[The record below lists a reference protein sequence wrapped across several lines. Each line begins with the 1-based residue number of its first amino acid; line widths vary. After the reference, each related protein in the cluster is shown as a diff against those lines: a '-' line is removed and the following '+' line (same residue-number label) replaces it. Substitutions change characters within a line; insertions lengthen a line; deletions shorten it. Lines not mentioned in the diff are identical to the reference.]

1 MAHQSREIQAFL
13 RQTSILDRFCAPL
26 CDSALEITTSRRIIV
41 KLEAS
46 NLFLIPL
53 DDERHWYRY
62 HHLFA
67 DFLVHRL
74 HEAEPEH
81 IPVLH
86 RRASQWYENES
97 LVDEAIQHAVAA
109 EDMERA
115 TRLVDQIAPDL
126 VVRREAS
133 KLLKLIDKLPPE
145 GCLDYPMLCIWHAW
159 ALLFLGKL
167 DVVEPILQNVEANQN
182 KAPGFPI
189 PGYVTT
195 VRAYLANQWG
205 HLQEAITLSERA
217 LELMSDAPPDRITL
231 IFRGAAVIWLGV
243 NHRLLGD
250 LERASQLFD
259 EAASLN
265 NEAGNF
271 YGAMAAY
278 EQSAELA
285 VMRGQLHQ
293 SMEFNKQ
300 GIKLAKR
307 WVEED
312 KFGRGT
318 SIAEAGPHFGL
329 GAVLYQLND
338 LAGATTHIQRAAD
351 LFELG
356 EIWGRMHS
364 MRMQAYLK
372 QAAGDYQ
379 AALELLSNACNIR
392 DQIIVRQSNTADI
405 PSLEQLRILL
415 SRIHPEMAYLLTDA
429 ARRVEELGLQPEDEV
444 DFSSPE
450 RYRREIDYTDLA
462 RVLIEQGRADEALP
476 LLERLL
482 SAARSMGRNGDE
494 IRFLVLKALALQ
506 NIGDHKSAISVI
518 SLALHQARP
527 EGNVRIFIDE
537 GAPMAALL
545 KHAILQDI
553 ESEYAIE
560 LMAAFPEEMRDSV
573 EAELELVTI
582 VQPLAEPLSER
593 ELEVLR
599 LMATG
604 LKYQEIAGKLVVSV
618 NTVRHHTRNIYGKL
632 DVNSRAQAIARA
644 QDLGLL

>member
-1 MAHQSREIQAFL
+1 
-13 RQTSILDRFCAPL
+13 
-26 CDSALEITTSRRIIV
+26 
-41 KLEAS
+41 
-46 NLFLIPL
+46 
-53 DDERHWYRY
+53 
-62 HHLFA
+62 
-67 DFLVHRL
+67 
-74 HEAEPEH
+74 
-81 IPVLH
+81 
-86 RRASQWYENES
+86 
-97 LVDEAIQHAVAA
+97 
-109 EDMERA
+109 
-115 TRLVDQIAPDL
+115 
-126 VVRREAS
+126 
-133 KLLKLIDKLPPE
+133 
-145 GCLDYPMLCIWHAW
+145 
-159 ALLFLGKL
+159 
-167 DVVEPILQNVEANQN
+167 
-182 KAPGFPI
+182 
-189 PGYVTT
+189 
-195 VRAYLANQWG
+195 
-205 HLQEAITLSERA
+205 
-217 LELMSDAPPDRITL
+217 
-231 IFRGAAVIWLGV
+231 
-243 NHRLLGD
+243 
-250 LERASQLFD
+250 
-259 EAASLN
+259 
-265 NEAGNF
+265 
-271 YGAMAAY
+271 
-278 EQSAELA
+278 
-285 VMRGQLHQ
+285 
-293 SMEFNKQ
+293 
-300 GIKLAKR
+300 
-307 WVEED
+307 
-312 KFGRGT
+312 
-318 SIAEAGPHFGL
+318 
-329 GAVLYQLND
+329 
-338 LAGATTHIQRAAD
+338 
-351 LFELG
+351 
-356 EIWGRMHS
+356 
-364 MRMQAYLK
+364 
-372 QAAGDYQ
+372 
-379 AALELLSNACNIR
+379 
-392 DQIIVRQSNTADI
+392 
-405 PSLEQLRILL
+405 
-415 SRIHPEMAYLLTDA
+415 MAYLLTDA